1 MTRTV
6 FALARY
12 EDPAKAIDFLAAAF
26 GFTAHQ
32 VSKDDSG
39 AVVHAEL
46 LIGEDMIMIGKGQ
59 PGGPGIYVAV
69 DDPDAHHD
77 HAKAAGATI
86 TMELVD
92 QSYGS
97 REYGCA
103 DPGGNTWYFGTYRP

>member
-12 EDPAKAIDFLAAAF
+12 EDPAAAVDFLTAAF
-26 GFTAHQ
+26 GFTAHEI
-32 VSKDDSG
+32 SKDEQG
-39 AVVHAEL
+39 VVRHAEL
-46 LIGEDMIMIGKGQ
+46 LVGEDMIMLGQGK

-77 HAKAAGATI
+77 RAKAAGATI

-92 QSYGS
+92 QHYGS

-103 DPGGNTWYFGTYRP
+103 DPEGNTWFFGTYRP